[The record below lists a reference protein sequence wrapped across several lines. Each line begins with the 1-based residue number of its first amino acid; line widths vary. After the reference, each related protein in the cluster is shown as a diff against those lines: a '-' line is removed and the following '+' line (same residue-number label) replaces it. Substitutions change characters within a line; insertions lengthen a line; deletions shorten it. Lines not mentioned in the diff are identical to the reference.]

1 MNIIEAMRDPNLF
14 GNWFGTETWAVWRVF
29 LASLFALKMTG
40 EQEAMYGRFTGRVT
54 LPQEPAKEAW
64 VVVGRRGGK
73 SLVAA
78 LTATF
83 LACFKDYSELLAP
96 GEVATVMVIAADRRQ
111 ARVVMRY
118 IAGFLESAPML
129 ASMITKRTQEA
140 IHLNNRVVIEIHT
153 CNFRAI
159 RGYTIAGVVCD
170 EIAYWRTED
179 SANPDAEILN
189 AIRPGM
195 ATIRG
200 GLLLCISSPYAR
212 RGALWEA
219 YKNHYGKDGDTVLVW
234 QADTASMNP
243 SVDPQ
248 IIADAYKDDEAV
260 AAAEYG
266 GEFRRDI
273 ETFVA
278 REAIEAV
285 VVPGRYELPPVSE
298 IRYRAFVD
306 PSGGTADSMTLAVGH
321 REDGRIVLDALRESK
336 PPFSPEQV
344 VREYSSL
351 LDRYRIHAVT
361 GDRYGGDWPRE
372 QFRNSGIRYD
382 VSDLVKTD
390 LYRELLPSINSAR
403 IELLDHPR
411 MVSQML
417 GLERRTA
424 RGGRDSIDHGPQGHD
439 DLANV
444 VAGVNYLVEKKRSEA
459 FFI

>member
-1 MNIIEAMRDPNLF
+1 VNIIEAMRDPNLF
-14 GNWFGTETWAVWRVF
+14 GNWFGSETWAVWRVF

-73 SLVAA
+73 SLIAA

-212 RGALWEA
+212 RGALWEV

-285 VVPGRYELPPVSE
+285 VVPGRYELPPVTE

>member
-1 MNIIEAMRDPNLF
+1 MTILEVMKDPNLF
-14 GNWFGTETWAVWRVF
+14 GHWFAGDSWTAWKVL
-29 LASLFALKMTG
+29 LAGLFGLPMTPG
-40 EQEAMYGRFTGRVT
+40 QLEIYKRHTNRDTPPVQAAREGW
-54 LPQEPAKEAW
+54 L
-64 VVVGRRGGK
+64 VVGRRGGK
-73 SLVAA
+73 SLISALVAVY
-78 LTATF
+78 
-83 LACFKDYSELLAP
+83 LACFREYSNALAP
-96 GEVATVMVIAADRRQ
+96 GERATVMVIAADRKQ
-111 ARVVMRY
+111 ARVVFRY
-118 IAGFLESAPML
+118 VSGLIEGVPML
-129 ASMITKRTQEA
+129 AAMVDHQTKESITLTNQ
-140 IHLNNRVVIEIHT
+140 VVIEVHT
-153 CNFRAI
+153 ANFRAV
-159 RGYTIAGVVCD
+159 RGYTIAAAICD
-170 EIAYWRTED
+170 EIAFWRSED
-179 SANPDAEILN
+179 SANPDIEILN
-189 AIRPGM
+189 WLRPGM
-195 ATIRG
+195 TTMQGAM
-200 GLLLCISSPYAR
+200 LLCISSPHSR
-212 RGALWEA
+212 RGALWESYHRHFGQDA
-219 YKNHYGKDGDTVLVW
+219 DPVLVW
-234 QADTASMNP
+234 QGNTASMNP

-248 IIADAYKDDEAV
+248 IIADAYRDDEAV

-273 ETFVA
+273 ESFVS

-306 PSGGTADSMTLAVGH
+306 PSGGTAASMTLAVGH

-336 PPFSPEQV
+336 LPSSPEQV

-351 LDRYRIHAVT
+351 MDRYRIRAVT

-372 QFRNSGIRYD
+372 QFRNNGIRYD

-411 MVSQML
+411 MVGQRL

-444 VAGVNYLVEKKRSEA
+444 VAGVHYLAEKKRSEA

>member
-14 GNWFGTETWAVWRVF
+14 GNWFGSETWAVWRVF

-140 IHLNNRVVIEIHT
+140 IHLNNRVMIEIHT

-212 RGALWEA
+212 RGALWEV
-219 YKNHYGKDGDTVLVW
+219 YKNHYGKDGDAVLVW

-248 IIADAYKDDEAV
+248 IIADSYRDDEAV

-361 GDRYGGDWPRE
+361 GDRYGAIGPE
-372 QFRNSGIRYD
+372 SSSATAASGTMCRT
-382 VSDLVKTD
+382 SSRPT
-390 LYRELLPSINSAR
+390 STGSF
-403 IELLDHPR
+403 
-411 MVSQML
+411 S
-417 GLERRTA
+417 RR
-424 RGGRDSIDHGPQGHD
+424 
-439 DLANV
+439 
-444 VAGVNYLVEKKRSEA
+444 
-459 FFI
+459 

>member
-1 MNIIEAMRDPNLF
+1 VNIIEAMRDPNLF

-212 RGALWEA
+212 RGALWEV
-219 YKNHYGKDGDTVLVW
+219 YKNHYGKD
-234 QADTASMNP
+234 
-243 SVDPQ
+243 
-248 IIADAYKDDEAV
+248 
-260 AAAEYG
+260 
-266 GEFRRDI
+266 
-273 ETFVA
+273 
-278 REAIEAV
+278 
-285 VVPGRYELPPVSE
+285 
-298 IRYRAFVD
+298 
-306 PSGGTADSMTLAVGH
+306 
-321 REDGRIVLDALRESK
+321 
-336 PPFSPEQV
+336 
-344 VREYSSL
+344 
-351 LDRYRIHAVT
+351 
-361 GDRYGGDWPRE
+361 
-372 QFRNSGIRYD
+372 
-382 VSDLVKTD
+382 
-390 LYRELLPSINSAR
+390 
-403 IELLDHPR
+403 
-411 MVSQML
+411 
-417 GLERRTA
+417 
-424 RGGRDSIDHGPQGHD
+424 
-439 DLANV
+439 
-444 VAGVNYLVEKKRSEA
+444 
-459 FFI
+459 

>member
-170 EIAYWRTED
+170 EIAFWRSED

-219 YKNHYGKDGDTVLVW
+219 YKNHYGKDGDSVLVW

-248 IIADAYKDDEAV
+248 IIADAYRDDEAV

-321 REDGRIVLDALRESK
+321 REDGRIVLDVLRESK

-444 VAGVNYLVEKKRSEA
+444 VAGVHYLVEKKRSEA

>member
-1 MNIIEAMRDPNLF
+1 MNIVEAMEDPNLF
-14 GNWFGTETWAVWRVF
+14 GNWFASRTWAVWRVF
-29 LASLFALKMTG
+29 LASLFELRMTA
-40 EQEAMYGRFTGRVT
+40 EQEATYSRFTRRVT
-54 LPQEPAKEAW
+54 LPQESAKEAW

-73 SLVAA
+73 SLVAGPVA
-78 LTATF
+78 VF
-83 LACFKDYSELLAP
+83 SACFRDYSSVLAP
-96 GEVATVMVIAADRRQ
+96 GEAATVMVIASDRRQ

-118 IAGFLESAPML
+118 IAGFLESVPML
-129 ASMITKRTQEA
+129 ASMIAKRTQEA
-140 IHLNNRVVIEIHT
+140 IHLNNGVVVEVHT
-153 CNFRAI
+153 CNFRTV
-159 RGYTIAGVVCD
+159 RGYTIVAAICD
-170 EIAYWRTED
+170 ELAYWRSED
-179 SANPDAEILN
+179 SANPDHEILQ
-189 AIRPGM
+189 ALRPGM
-195 ATIRG
+195 ATIPG
-200 GLLLCISSPYAR
+200 SLLLSISSPYAR

-219 YKNHYGKDGDTVLVW
+219 YRNHYGKDGDPVLVW

-248 IIADAYKDDEAV
+248 IIEDAYRDDEAV
-260 AAAEYG
+260 AASEYG

-273 ETFVA
+273 ETFIS

-306 PSGGTADSMTLAVGH
+306 PSGGTSDSMTLAIGH
-321 REDGRIVLDALRESK
+321 GEDGRIVLDALRESK

-351 LDRYRIHAVT
+351 LDRYRIHALT

-372 QFRNSGIRYD
+372 QFRNHSIRYD

-411 MVSQML
+411 MVCQML

-444 VAGVNYLVEKKRSEA
+444 VAGVHYLTEKKRSKP
-459 FFI
+459 FFF

>member
-1 MNIIEAMRDPNLF
+1 LF

-243 SVDPQ
+243 SVDPE
-248 IIADAYKDDEAV
+248 IIADAYRDDEAV

-321 REDGRIVLDALRESK
+321 REDGRIVLDVLRESK

-444 VAGVNYLVEKKRSEA
+444 VAGVNYLVEKKRAEA

>member
-1 MNIIEAMRDPNLF
+1 VNIIEAMRDPNLF
-14 GNWFGTETWAVWRVF
+14 GNWFASETWAVWRAF

-40 EQEAMYGRFTGRVT
+40 KQKAMYCRFTGRVT

-78 LTATF
+78 LAATF
-83 LACFKDYSELLAP
+83 LACFRDYSALLAP

-159 RGYTIAGVVCD
+159 RGYTIAAVVCD
-170 EIAYWRTED
+170 EIAFWRSED

-212 RGALWEA
+212 RGALWEV
-219 YKNHYGKDGDTVLVW
+219 YKNHYGKDGDAVLVW
-234 QADTASMNP
+234 QAGTASMNP

-248 IIADAYKDDEAV
+248 IIADAYRDDEAV

-273 ETFVA
+273 ESFVS
-278 REAIEAV
+278 REAIESV

-298 IRYRAFVD
+298 VRYRAFVD

-351 LDRYRIHAVT
+351 MDRYRIHVVT

-372 QFRNSGIRYD
+372 QFRNNGIRYD

-417 GLERRTA
+417 GLERRTT

-444 VAGVNYLVEKKRSEA
+444 VAGVHYLAEKKRSEP
-459 FFI
+459 FFF

>member
-14 GNWFGTETWAVWRVF
+14 GNWFGSETWAVWRAF

-40 EQEAMYGRFTGRVT
+40 EREAMYGRFTGRVT

>member
-1 MNIIEAMRDPNLF
+1 MNIIEATRDPNLF
-14 GNWFGTETWAVWRVF
+14 GNWFGSETWAVWRAF

-40 EQEAMYGRFTGRVT
+40 EREAMYGRFTGRVT

-170 EIAYWRTED
+170 EIAFWRSED
-179 SANPDAEILN
+179 SAIPDAEILN

-212 RGALWEA
+212 RGALWEV
-219 YKNHYGKDGDTVLVW
+219 YKNHYGKD
-234 QADTASMNP
+234 
-243 SVDPQ
+243 
-248 IIADAYKDDEAV
+248 
-260 AAAEYG
+260 
-266 GEFRRDI
+266 
-273 ETFVA
+273 
-278 REAIEAV
+278 
-285 VVPGRYELPPVSE
+285 
-298 IRYRAFVD
+298 
-306 PSGGTADSMTLAVGH
+306 
-321 REDGRIVLDALRESK
+321 
-336 PPFSPEQV
+336 
-344 VREYSSL
+344 
-351 LDRYRIHAVT
+351 
-361 GDRYGGDWPRE
+361 
-372 QFRNSGIRYD
+372 
-382 VSDLVKTD
+382 
-390 LYRELLPSINSAR
+390 
-403 IELLDHPR
+403 
-411 MVSQML
+411 
-417 GLERRTA
+417 
-424 RGGRDSIDHGPQGHD
+424 
-439 DLANV
+439 
-444 VAGVNYLVEKKRSEA
+444 
-459 FFI
+459 